1 MIILPD
7 TPPVPKLLKSSI
19 SSQLISS
26 RAALTNLPAEN
37 YNDLTRYVVNG
48 EHYIEDL
55 FEHIES
61 AIDNNNNNNDD
72 ISQYVEY
79 AGNQGIS
86 KCSPSPW
93 SNIKFKDGQLKFNF
107 EKVLNSKKAVPDWT
121 LYNEIELAIIA
132 VSTIYT
138 RMGSELTNELIDL
151 PPSDEVTEKWKQ
163 VVNLYK
169 KSISYVQF
177 GIQISNFYE
186 SSNHINGGLFIF
198 LERLNYICIQMTML
212 SKSSW
217 INRHSYNGN
226 ETFTTT
232 NNGTLCRVAIY
243 VLDELKSCQRLL
255 SDLTNNSSYLISYDC
270 SQWIEYLS
278 VIEKYATAYAGLFFS
293 IETYQHHKLG
303 QSIGLINFS
312 LLNLQ
317 SKKINEISPK
327 SSKLTLN
334 LKSKLSSRKND
345 IYIKNLQSITG
356 LNLKSSIFNE
366 KSGIV
371 LKDITF
377 LFDQLVH
384 LHLKFTKEN
393 ENLKFDTITN
403 YQDIHNDSKW
413 PLGSK
418 IPVSQIPSY
427 IPKVLEPS
435 ISDSG
440 NEGKRPYY

>member
-48 EHYIEDL
+48 EYYIEDL
-55 FEHIES
+55 FEHIAS
-61 AIDNNNNNNDD
+61 AIDNNNNND

-177 GIQISNFYE
+177 GIQISNLYE

-356 LNLKSSIFNE
+356 LNLKSSIFN
-366 KSGIV
+366 
-371 LKDITF
+371 DR
-377 LFDQLVH
+377 LFV
-384 LHLKFTKEN
+384 
-393 ENLKFDTITN
+393 
-403 YQDIHNDSKW
+403 S
-413 PLGSK
+413 LG
-418 IPVSQIPSY
+418 VY
-427 IPKVLEPS
+427 
-435 ISDSG
+435 
-440 NEGKRPYY
+440 